1 MKNRMTK
8 RLLIVLIGSLLLTMA
23 ACGSDKTPEA
33 TSAAQQTTVAAEPAP
48 TEAVEKMTETETD
61 EDDSAGESVDM
72 DISTDDKSVELPAD
86 YPSDVLPVYPDSYVE
101 SVVSMDKGFTIIAH
115 SKDDPEKLVEFY
127 KDIMADGQI
136 TAESTID
143 QAYTVFGTLGKY
155 TVQLTVAPEEERD
168 DYQTTYALML
178 FHA

>member
-72 DISTDDKSVELPAD
+72 DISTDDKSVECRQ
-86 YPSDVLPVYPDSYVE
+86 
-101 SVVSMDKGFTIIAH
+101 IIRQTFCRSTRQLCRKCRQYGQGLHDH
-115 SKDDPEKLVEFY
+115 SPF
-127 KDIMADGQI
+127 Q
-136 TAESTID
+136 
-143 QAYTVFGTLGKY
+143 
-155 TVQLTVAPEEERD
+155 R
-168 DYQTTYALML
+168 
-178 FHA
+178 